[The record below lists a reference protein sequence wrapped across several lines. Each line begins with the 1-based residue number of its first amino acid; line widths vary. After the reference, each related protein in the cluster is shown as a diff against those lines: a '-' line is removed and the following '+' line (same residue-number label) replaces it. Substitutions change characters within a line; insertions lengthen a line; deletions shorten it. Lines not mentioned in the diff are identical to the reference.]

1 MNKQIALRSLTGY
14 QTNEDLT
21 KALNEVIRRVN
32 GLATLIELDHEKQLQ
47 LNEIINKANEIYGFD
62 NKEVGND

>member
-1 MNKQIALRSLTGY
+1 MI
-14 QTNEDLT
+14 TNEDLT